1 MFAKFC
7 NILSQS
13 VAGISKQHL
22 NHPNLLARIAY
33 HFHVYFQVRIIK
45 DRLSNLLTY
54 EDGLNKVKNSCIKV
68 RIIAFAMIMMLKQMK
83 YGCMVIGFIKWLMKM
98 AVMAKRLQKSLH
110 PTTLHDE

>member
-7 NILSQS
+7 NILSRS

-54 EDGLNKVKNSCIKV
+54 EDGLNKVKNSCIKSSHYSLCHDHDV
-68 RIIAFAMIMMLKQMK
+68 KANEIWMHGDWF
-83 YGCMVIGFIKWLMKM
+83 YKM
-98 AVMAKRLQKSLH
+98 AYENGSDGEKTAKKFATNNLTR
-110 PTTLHDE
+110 